1 MDDINRIDPSPLIS
15 SRDGDSSTQ
24 STDDDMT
31 YESYNQELI
40 NSQGSEKPT
49 TIAANSN
56 SNEDD
61 PHTLTPPTWHDT
73 FFHPFSSTKQFF
85 SDLSSFFSWQFL
97 SWMAIQQCFISGGVF
112 ALVMSLGLPL
122 FKELGIDASRQQLY
136 MTLIFAP
143 WAMKPFIGVASD
155 LFPIRGYNKR
165 YFALYSILIGL
176 VGCCVLLGLYQSG
189 SAEGAI
195 AAGPDAVRNFADWIV
210 ICFTAVSYEA
220 ATLDILGEGKYS
232 ELMRK
237 YPESGSSII
246 SFKFGW
252 SLLGT
257 IIIQSFVGPMSDAGY
272 FHVLFWIALML
283 SITPFYPTL
292 MGWIPEKKR
301 TKDEPGMT
309 KLCACCLFDKGSF
322 QEKKTPFL
330 IITACGLAAPIMA
343 AVTTYASLGIG
354 LAVSAVLLVAFI
366 VATYF
371 IFPRTFFLVF
381 LAIVL
386 SYISSVSIS
395 SGLSY
400 FYTADAKCLPD
411 GPNFDYTYYITIT
424 GIVGSVVNFVG
435 VILYQNFLSGWRF
448 RSALIFTIVV
458 GALAPMVDLIIVM
471 RWNVKIGIP
480 DKVFFLLGNAIFEN
494 LVLILQS
501 IPFSSIFAKIAPPG
515 MESAV
520 FAYTVGIAN
529 FCSMVS
535 NLLGSGVIK
544 WSGMTTVG
552 EDCNF
557 DSLPTLIVIF
567 SILIPTLVGIP
578 ATFLIPNV
586 LQTENMIDWEKEQW
600 YVSEHDGQQP
610 LSGEDE
616 ENNRDGGDSR
626 IESHL
631 L

>member
-1 MDDINRIDPSPLIS
+1 
-15 SRDGDSSTQ
+15 
-24 STDDDMT
+24 
-31 YESYNQELI
+31 
-40 NSQGSEKPT
+40 
-49 TIAANSN
+49 
-56 SNEDD
+56 
-61 PHTLTPPTWHDT
+61 
-73 FFHPFSSTKQFF
+73 
-85 SDLSSFFSWQFL
+85 
-97 SWMAIQQCFISGGVF
+97 
-112 ALVMSLGLPL
+112 MSLGLPL

-136 MTLIFAP
+136 MTMIFAP

-165 YFALYSILIGL
+165 YFAVYSILIGL

-189 SAEGAI
+189 SAEAAK
-195 AAGPDAVRNFADWIV
+195 AAGPEAVQNFADWIV

-252 SLLGT
+252 SLLGS
-257 IIIQSFVGPMSDAGY
+257 IITQSFVGPMSDAGY
-272 FHVLFWIALML
+272 FHILFWIALML
-283 SITPFYPTL
+283 SVTPFYPTL
-292 MGWIPEKKR
+292 AGWIPEKKR

-309 KLCACCLFDKGSF
+309 KLCSGCLFDKGSF
-322 QEKKTPFL
+322 QDKKTPFL

-343 AVTTYASLGIG
+343 AVTTYASLGVG
-354 LAVSAVLLVAFI
+354 LAVSGFLLVGFT

-371 IFPRTFFLVF
+371 IFPPTFFKVF
-381 LAIVL
+381 LSIIL
-386 SYISSVSIS
+386 SYCSNVSIS

-400 FYTADAKCLPD
+400 FYTADATCLPD

-424 GIVGSVVNFVG
+424 GIVGSVVNFAG
-435 VILYQNFLSGWRF
+435 VVLYQNFLSGWRF
-448 RSALIFTIVV
+448 RSALIFTIVI
-458 GALAPMVDLIIVM
+458 GALAPMIDLIIVM
-471 RWNVKIGIP
+471 RWNLKIGIP
-480 DKVFFLLGNAIFEN
+480 DKVFFLFGNAIFEN
-494 LVLILQS
+494 LVGILQS

-529 FCSMVS
+529 FCGMVS
-535 NLLGSGVIK
+535 NLLGSGVLK
-544 WSGMTTVG
+544 WSGMSTVG
-552 EDCNF
+552 DDCNF
-557 DSLPTLIVIF
+557 DSLPNLIVIF

-600 YVSEHDGQQP
+600 YVKGDELQSE
-610 LSGEDE
+610 EDIQ
-616 ENNRDGGDSR
+616 NSNAADDNDRDDGDSR